1 MLRAHSVASRAL
13 ALAILVA
20 LAAGAYGFIAAPLLE
35 DYSQSLDA
43 IAESGLQLDRYR
55 RTAAELPQRQ
65 AELVALRQRR
75 AAGAGFLAGG
85 NEAVVAAGLQNRLRG
100 VIGEAGGELKS
111 TQVLPAED
119 EAGARRIAVRGEL
132 TGTLAAVQRIV
143 YALESGTPLL
153 FVDNLSIHVDL
164 AEESYRGQGLDPIL
178 DVRFDLY
185 GYLPKNRPEP
195 PGKPPG
201 PGVPQ

>member
-1 MLRAHSVASRAL
+1 MLRPHSLLSRAL
-13 ALAILVA
+13 ALAILVG
-20 LAAGAYGFIAAPLLE
+20 LAAGAYGFVAAPLLE
-35 DYSQSLDA
+35 DYSESLDA
-43 IAESGLQLDRYR
+43 IAQRGLELERYR
-55 RTAAELPQRQ
+55 RAAAELPQRQ
-65 AELVALRQRR
+65 AELAALRQRR

-100 VIGEAGGELKS
+100 IVGASGGELKS
-111 TQVLPAED
+111 TQVLPPED

-132 TGTLAAVQRIV
+132 TGTLAAVQRMV

-178 DVRFDLY
+178 DVRLDVY
-185 GYLPKNRPEP
+185 GYLPKARPEA
-195 PGKPPG
+195 PGAPRG
-201 PGVPQ
+201 